1 MYLTK
6 IEYLGAIMQ
15 KSKNGIKV
23 LVTPKP
29 TRKMN
34 QAVKYKKKVY
44 SDSTEQREGDVL
56 INLNTHE
63 VTVLNTDGKVTYK
76 PNSERPIIRYEHVPD
91 IKAPGAH
98 ILKTIKIDGLPMR
111 KKGIL
116 FIVNRDTISATRK
129 IEREMR
135 TDNLYTDAF
144 AIVDANPNE
153 WLPIVREKMS
163 KDIAIKVSK
172 YAQRFDLRAPG
183 EQVRDN
189 NNRITHCKE
198 LISEFE

>member
-1 MYLTK
+1 MKT
-6 IEYLGAIMQ
+6 
-15 KSKNGIKV
+15 SKNGIPV

-29 TRKMN
+29 VRKLDK
-34 QAVKYKKKVY
+34 AVKYKKKAY
-44 SDSTEQREGDVL
+44 SDSPEYREGDIL

-63 VTVLNTDGKVTYK
+63 ITVLNTDGRVTYK
-76 PNSERPIIRYEHVPD
+76 PNAERPIIRYNHVPD
-91 IKAPGAH
+91 TKAPGAY
-98 ILKTIKIDGLPMR
+98 ILKTVKIDGLPMR

-135 TDNLYTDAF
+135 TDDLYNEAF

-153 WLPIVREKMS
+153 WLPIIKETLSKEISIKMS
-163 KDIAIKVSK
+163 KYIN
-172 YAQRFDLRAPG
+172 RFDLRAPG
-183 EQVRDN
+183 EQVRDQ